1 MKGMD
6 WTFSSLLRILLV
18 KKIHPHPHPHPR
30 TCIYIYIHTVRFQ
43 SLLLI
48 PSHVSKFYFMVCGR
62 GQPEDSLL
70 LKGLWVML

>member
-1 MKGMD
+1 MKGTD

-18 KKIHPHPHPHPR
+18 KKTHTHTHTR

-48 PSHVSKFYFMVCGR
+48 PSHVSKFYFMVCGH

>member
-1 MKGMD
+1 MKGTD

-18 KKIHPHPHPHPR
+18 KKIHTHTR

>member
-1 MKGMD
+1 MKGTD

-18 KKIHPHPHPHPR
+18 KKIHTHTHTR

-70 LKGLWVML
+70 LKGLWVLL